1 MSGLVV
7 LVTLGSLLFLFWTG
21 ILVAQARG
29 KHGIKAPAVTGN
41 PDFER
46 TYRVQMNTLEWMPLF
61 LGSLWIFAMYWD
73 PRIAAA
79 LGLVWIVGRVMY
91 AQGYIAEAGKRS
103 MGFMVQGV
111 AVLLLFGG
119 GLVGAV
125 MSLL

>member
-1 MSGLVV
+1 MSAYVV
-7 LVTLGSLLFLFWTG
+7 LVTLGALLFVFWTG

-29 KHGIKAPAVTGN
+29 KYKIAAPAVTGN

-46 TYRVQMNTLEWMPLF
+46 TYRVQMNTLEWLPLF
-61 LGSLWIFAMYWD
+61 LVSFWIFATYWD
-73 PRIAAA
+73 QRVAAL
-79 LGLVWIVGRVMY
+79 LGLVWIVGRFMY
-91 AQGYIAEAGKRS
+91 AQGYIAAAEKRS
-103 MGFMVQGV
+103 MGFLVQAV